1 MNLSDLIARNLKKNT
16 KNYYLYVFALIF
28 SVALYFSFVTL
39 RFNPEMDEVT
49 GSIKGAAAMHASS
62 VLLIVIVA
70 VFLLYANMI
79 FIKRRNK
86 EIGLLQLIGLTK
98 GRVFA
103 ILSIENLVIYSGS
116 LFIGIMFGFV
126 FSKLM
131 TMILYKIIQVKQ
143 TVELEFSFAAL
154 EQTLYVFVV
163 IYLLIMLMNYV
174 FIKKQSILSLFQ
186 VSSKSQAVVKK
197 MSAWEMSFGAIGL
210 LMIGGGY
217 YLSTNM
223 FAEHISSMNK
233 LLTTMLVILGL
244 VIVGTFIFYKYSVRF
259 ILNLIRIK
267 KQGYLSI
274 REVLSLTSVM
284 FRMKSNTLLL
294 TVVTTVSALAIGL
307 LSLSYI
313 SYYSVD
319 SVAKASVPNDFS
331 FHKTE
336 SRDRFIHKLDEKQI
350 PYKEVFR
357 EGISVDLDITKII
370 DGQSVLAKEGILL
383 TVLISDKTIEGMD
396 LNSDEIVLTG
406 RSDATQR
413 IFPIKDEGEIKVIG
427 SQGASV
433 LKLIDLQRRTVLPHY
448 YTKGA
453 YAAIVSE
460 ETYQYIVKELKPKMK
475 GKEERLQYYGIDIT
489 DKVKQ
494 NEGYQI
500 FEELGYSI
508 PDYSQEEIKTSQR
521 MSMGMVMFI
530 IGFLGLI
537 FLIYSGCILYFK
549 QMDEGEEEKAS
560 YTILRKLGFTQEDLL
575 QGIMRKQLFNF
586 GIPLVIGLCHSY
598 YAIKSG
604 WFLFGTELNIPMVIV
619 MVLYTV
625 LYSVF
630 GVLSVQYY
638 KRLIRASL

>member
-1 MNLSDLIARNLKKNT
+1 MNLSDLITRNLKKNT

-39 RFNPEMDEVT
+39 RFNPEMDEVS

-62 VLLIVIVA
+62 VLLILIVA

-116 LFIGIMFGFV
+116 LLIGIMFGFV
-126 FSKLM
+126 FSKLI
-131 TMILYKIIQVKQ
+131 TMILFKIIQVKQ

-154 EQTLYVFVV
+154 EQTLYVFVA
-163 IYLLIMLMNYV
+163 IYVLIMLMNYV

-186 VSSKSQAVVKK
+186 VSSKAQVVVKK
-197 MSAWEMSFGAIGL
+197 MKAWEMGFGVIGL

-217 YLSTNM
+217 YLSTSM
-223 FAEHISSMNK
+223 FKEHISSMNK
-233 LLTTMLVILGL
+233 LLLTMLLILGL

-259 ILNLIRIK
+259 ILNLIRMK

-313 SYYSVD
+313 SYYSVQA
-319 SVAKASVPNDFS
+319 VAKASVPNDFS
-331 FHKTE
+331 FHNTK
-336 SRDRFIHKLDEKQI
+336 SRDQFIQKLDQKQI

-357 EGISVDLDITKII
+357 EAIRINLDISNII
-370 DGQSVLAKEGILL
+370 DGESELAKDGILP
-383 TVLISDKTIEGMD
+383 TVLISDKTIEGMN
-396 LNSDEIVLTG
+396 LAKDEIMLTG

-413 IFPIKDEGEIKVIG
+413 VFPIKNQGQINIIG
-427 SQGASV
+427 SQGSRD
-433 LKLIDLQRRTVLPHY
+433 LKMVDLLRRTIVPNY
-448 YTKGA
+448 YTRGA

-460 ETYQYIVKELKPKMK
+460 ETYQYIVKELKPKVD

-489 DKVKQ
+489 DKVQ
-494 NEGYQI
+494 RDEGNQI
-500 FEELGYSI
+500 FDSLGLTI
-508 PDYSQEEIKTSQR
+508 PNYSQEETMTSQR
-521 MSMGMVMFI
+521 MNMGMLMFI
-530 IGFLGLI
+530 VGFLGLI
-537 FLIYSGCILYFK
+537 FLISSGCILYFK
-549 QMDEGEEEKAS
+549 QMDEGEEEKGS
-560 YTILRKLGFTQEDLL
+560 YTILRKLGFTEEDLL
-575 QGIMRKQLFNF
+575 QGIVRKQLFNF

-598 YAIKSG
+598 YAIMSG
-604 WFLFGTELNIPMVIV
+604 WFFFGTELSTPMIIV

>member
-39 RFNPEMDEVT
+39 RFNPEMDEMT

-98 GRVFA
+98 GRVFT

-131 TMILYKIIQVKQ
+131 TMILFKIIQVKQ
-143 TVELEFSFAAL
+143 TVELQFSFAAL
-154 EQTLYVFVV
+154 EQTLYVFAA

-186 VSSKSQAVVKK
+186 VSSKAQVVVKEMK
-197 MSAWEMSFGAIGL
+197 AWEMGFGAIGL

-223 FAEHISSMNK
+223 FAEHISSMIK
-233 LLTTMLVILGL
+233 LLMTMLIILGL

-259 ILNLIRIK
+259 ILNLIRMK

-313 SYYSVD
+313 SYYSAEA
-319 SVAKASVPNDFS
+319 VAKAAVPNQYS
-331 FHKTE
+331 FHKAE
-336 SRDRFIHKLDEKQI
+336 FRDRFTHKLDEAGIKF
-350 PYKEVFR
+350 KETHHQAIKL
-357 EGISVDLDITKII
+357 GININDILKGTTA
-370 DGQSVLAKEGILL
+370 LLENNLL
-383 TVLISDKTIEGMD
+383 TTALISNKSVEGME
-396 LNSDEIVLTG
+396 LGPNELIIAGS
-406 RSDATQR
+406 SDAAQR
-413 IFPIKDEGEIKVIG
+413 MISLKDRGQIEIKG
-427 SQGASV
+427 SQGSLV
-433 LKLIDLQRRTVLPHY
+433 LNLVGVQKQAVLPTSY
-448 YTKGA
+448 NNGA
-453 YAAIVSE
+453 YTAIVSE
-460 ETYQYIVKELKPKMK
+460 DTYQHILKDLKPKLN
-475 GKEERLQYYGIDIT
+475 GKEQILQYYGIDILN
-489 DKVKQ
+489 DEQ
-494 NEGYQI
+494 RDESDQI
-500 FEELGYSI
+500 FNSLQFPS
-508 PDYSQEEIKTSQR
+508 PNSSQQETESYQR
-521 MSMGMVMFI
+521 TNMGMLMFI
-530 IGFLGLI
+530 VGFLGLI
-537 FLIYSGCILYFK
+537 FLISSGCILYFK

-560 YTILRKLGFTQEDLL
+560 YTILRKLGFTEEDLL
-575 QGIMRKQLFNF
+575 QGIVRKQLFNF

-604 WFLFGTELNIPMVIV
+604 WFLFGTELSIPMIIV

>member
-39 RFNPEMDEVT
+39 RFNPEMDEVK

-116 LFIGIMFGFV
+116 LLIGIMFGFV

-131 TMILYKIIQVKQ
+131 TMILFKIIQVKQ

-154 EQTLYVFVV
+154 VETLYVFVA
-163 IYLLIMLMNYV
+163 IYLLIMFMNYV

-186 VSSKSQAVVKK
+186 VSSKAQVVVKK
-197 MSAWEMSFGAIGL
+197 MSAWEMGVGAIGL

-217 YLSTNM
+217 FLSASM
-223 FAEHISSMNK
+223 FEEDINNMNK
-233 LLTTMLVILGL
+233 LLITMLLILFL

-259 ILNLIRIK
+259 ILNLIRMK

-313 SYYSVD
+313 SYYSVEA
-319 SVAKASVPNDFS
+319 VAKAGVPNQYS
-331 FHKTE
+331 FHKAE
-336 SRDRFIHKLDEKQI
+336 FRDQFTHKLDEAGIK
-350 PYKEVFR
+350 YKETHHQAIR
-357 EGISVDLDITKII
+357 LGLNINDILKGTTALL
-370 DGQSVLAKEGILL
+370 QNNLL
-383 TVLISDKTIEGMD
+383 TTALISDKSIQGME
-396 LNSDEIVLTG
+396 LGPNELIIAGS
-406 RSDATQR
+406 SDAAQR
-413 IFPIKDEGEIKVIG
+413 VIPLKDQGQVEIQGSEGSLRLNLVDIQK
-427 SQGASV
+427 QA
-433 LKLIDLQRRTVLPHY
+433 VLPTY
-448 YTKGA
+448 YNNGA
-453 YAAIVSE
+453 YTAIVSE
-460 ETYQYIVKELKPKMK
+460 VTYQHILKDLKPKLD
-475 GKEERLQYYGIDIT
+475 GKEQLLEYYGIDIVNAEQRE
-489 DKVKQ
+489 KS
-494 NEGYQI
+494 NEIFSSLQFSSPNFSQQESEDYQR
-500 FEELGYSI
+500 LN
-508 PDYSQEEIKTSQR
+508 
-521 MSMGMVMFI
+521 MGMMMFI
-530 IGFLGLI
+530 VGFLGLI
-537 FLIYSGCILYFK
+537 FLITSGCILYFK

-560 YTILRKLGFTQEDLL
+560 YTILRKLGFTQGDLL
-575 QGIMRKQLFNF
+575 QGIIRKQLFNF
-586 GIPLVIGLCHSY
+586 GIPLVVGLCHSY

-604 WFLFGTELNIPMVIV
+604 WFFFGTELSTPMIIV

>member
-39 RFNPEMDEVT
+39 RFNPEMDEMT
-49 GSIKGAAAMHASS
+49 GSIKGATAMHASS

-98 GRVFA
+98 GRVFS

-131 TMILYKIIQVKQ
+131 TMILFKIIQVKQ

-186 VSSKSQAVVKK
+186 VSSKSQIVVKK
-197 MSAWEMSFGAIGL
+197 MSAWEMGVGAIGL

-217 YLSTNM
+217 YLSSSM
-223 FAEHISSMNK
+223 FSEHINSVNK
-233 LLTTMLVILGL
+233 LLTSMLVILGL

-259 ILNLIRIK
+259 ILNLIRMK

-274 REVLSLTSVM
+274 REVLSLNSVM

-313 SYYSVD
+313 AYYSVEA
-319 SVAKASVPNDFS
+319 VAQASVPNDFS
-331 FHKTE
+331 FYKAE
-336 SRDRFIHKLDEKQI
+336 SRDQFIHKLGKAGI
-350 PYKEVFR
+350 KYKETHHQAIR
-357 EGISVDLDITKII
+357 LGLNINHLLKGTTTLL
-370 DGQSVLAKEGILL
+370 QNNLL
-383 TVLISDKTIEGMD
+383 TTALISDKSVQGME
-396 LNSDEIVLTG
+396 LGPNELIIAG
-406 RSDATQR
+406 GSDAAQR
-413 IFPIKDEGEIKVIG
+413 MIPIKDQGQVEIQG
-427 SQGASV
+427 SQGSMV
-433 LKLIDLQRRTVLPHY
+433 LNLVDIQKQAVLPTY
-448 YTKGA
+448 YNNGA
-453 YAAIVSE
+453 YTAIVSE
-460 ETYQYIVKELKPKMK
+460 GTYQHILNDLKPRLD
-475 GKEERLQYYGIDIT
+475 GEEQILDYYGIDIVNA
-489 DKVKQ
+489 DQ
-494 NEGYQI
+494 REESNQI
-500 FEELGYSI
+500 FHSMEFSSLNL
-508 PDYSQEEIKTSQR
+508 SQLEAQIDQR
-521 MSMGMVMFI
+521 TNMGIVMFI
-530 IGFLGLI
+530 VGFLGLI
-537 FLIYSGCILYFK
+537 FLITSGCILYFK
-549 QMDEGEEEKAS
+549 QMDEGEEEKTG

-575 QGIMRKQLFNF
+575 QGIVRKQLFNF

-604 WFLFGTELNIPMVIV
+604 WFLFGTELSTPMIIV

-638 KRLIRASL
+638 KKLIRVSL

>member
-39 RFNPEMDEVT
+39 RFNPEMDEMT

-98 GRVFA
+98 GRVFT

-131 TMILYKIIQVKQ
+131 TMILFKIIQVKQ
-143 TVELEFSFAAL
+143 TVELQFSFAAL
-154 EQTLYVFVV
+154 EQTLYVFAA

-186 VSSKSQAVVKK
+186 VSSKAQVIVKEMK
-197 MSAWEMSFGAIGL
+197 AWEMGFGAIGL

-223 FAEHISSMNK
+223 FAEHISSMIK
-233 LLTTMLVILGL
+233 LLMTMLIILGL

-259 ILNLIRIK
+259 ILNLIRMK

-313 SYYSVD
+313 SYYSAEA
-319 SVAKASVPNDFS
+319 VAKAAVPNQYF
-331 FHKTE
+331 FHKAE
-336 SRDRFIHKLDEKQI
+336 FRDRFTHKLDEAGIKF
-350 PYKEVFR
+350 KETHHQAIKL
-357 EGISVDLDITKII
+357 GININDILKGTTA
-370 DGQSVLAKEGILL
+370 LLENNLL
-383 TVLISDKTIEGMD
+383 TTALISNKSVEGME
-396 LNSDEIVLTG
+396 LGPNELIIAGS
-406 RSDATQR
+406 SDAAQR
-413 IFPIKDEGEIKVIG
+413 MISLKDRGQIEIKG
-427 SQGASV
+427 SQGSLV
-433 LKLIDLQRRTVLPHY
+433 LNLVGVQKQAVLPTSY
-448 YTKGA
+448 NNGA
-453 YAAIVSE
+453 YTAIVSE
-460 ETYQYIVKELKPKMK
+460 DTYQHILKDLKPKLN
-475 GKEERLQYYGIDIT
+475 GKEQILQYYGIDILN
-489 DKVKQ
+489 DEQ
-494 NEGYQI
+494 RDESDQI
-500 FEELGYSI
+500 FNSLQFPS
-508 PDYSQEEIKTSQR
+508 PNSSQQETESYQR
-521 MSMGMVMFI
+521 TNMGMLMFI
-530 IGFLGLI
+530 VGFLGLI
-537 FLIYSGCILYFK
+537 FLISSGCILYFK

-560 YTILRKLGFTQEDLL
+560 YTILRKLGFTEEDLL
-575 QGIMRKQLFNF
+575 QGIVRKQLFNF

-604 WFLFGTELNIPMVIV
+604 WFLFGTELSIPMIIV

>member
-39 RFNPEMDEVT
+39 RFNPEMDEMT

-98 GRVFA
+98 GRVFT

-131 TMILYKIIQVKQ
+131 TMILFKIIQVKQ
-143 TVELEFSFAAL
+143 TVELQFSFAAL
-154 EQTLYVFVV
+154 EQTLYVFAA

-186 VSSKSQAVVKK
+186 VSSKAQVIVKEMK
-197 MSAWEMSFGAIGL
+197 AWEMGFGAIGL

-223 FAEHISSMNK
+223 FAEHISSMIK
-233 LLTTMLVILGL
+233 LLMTMLIILGL

-259 ILNLIRIK
+259 ILNLIRMK

-313 SYYSVD
+313 SYYSAEA
-319 SVAKASVPNDFS
+319 VAKAAVPNQYS
-331 FHKTE
+331 FHKAE
-336 SRDRFIHKLDEKQI
+336 FRDRFTHKLDEAGIKF
-350 PYKEVFR
+350 KETHHQAIKL
-357 EGISVDLDITKII
+357 GININDILKGTTA
-370 DGQSVLAKEGILL
+370 LLENNLL
-383 TVLISDKTIEGMD
+383 TTALISNKSVEGME
-396 LNSDEIVLTG
+396 LGPNELIIAGS
-406 RSDATQR
+406 SDAAQR
-413 IFPIKDEGEIKVIG
+413 MISLKDRGQIEIKG
-427 SQGASV
+427 SQGSLV
-433 LKLIDLQRRTVLPHY
+433 LNLVGVQKQAVLPTSY
-448 YTKGA
+448 NNGA
-453 YAAIVSE
+453 YTAIVSE
-460 ETYQYIVKELKPKMK
+460 DTYQHILKDLKPKLN
-475 GKEERLQYYGIDIT
+475 GKEQILQYYGIDILN
-489 DKVKQ
+489 DEQ
-494 NEGYQI
+494 RDESDQI
-500 FEELGYSI
+500 FNSLQFPS
-508 PDYSQEEIKTSQR
+508 PNSSQQETESYQR
-521 MSMGMVMFI
+521 TNMGMLMFI
-530 IGFLGLI
+530 VGFLGLI
-537 FLIYSGCILYFK
+537 FLISSGCILYFK

-560 YTILRKLGFTQEDLL
+560 YTILRKLGFTEEDLL
-575 QGIMRKQLFNF
+575 QGIVRKQLFNF

-604 WFLFGTELNIPMVIV
+604 WFLFGTELSIPMIIV

>member
-1 MNLSDLIARNLKKNT
+1 MNLSDLITRNLKKNT

-39 RFNPEMDEVT
+39 RFNPEMDEMT

-131 TMILYKIIQVKQ
+131 TMILFKIIQVKQ

-154 EQTLYVFVV
+154 EQTLYVFVAV
-163 IYLLIMLMNYV
+163 YLLIMLMNYV

-186 VSSKSQAVVKK
+186 ISSKAQAVVKEMK
-197 MSAWEMSFGAIGL
+197 AWEMGFGAIGL

-223 FAEHISSMNK
+223 FKEHISDLKS
-233 LLTTMLVILGL
+233 LLFTMLLILSL

-259 ILNLIRIK
+259 ILNLIRMK

-313 SYYSVD
+313 SYYSVEA
-319 SVAKASVPNDFS
+319 VAKASVPNDFS
-331 FHKTE
+331 FHNTK
-336 SRDRFIHKLDEKQI
+336 SRDQFIHKLDEQQI
-350 PYKEVFR
+350 LYKEVFR
-357 EGISVDLDITKII
+357 EAIRINLDIGNII
-370 DGQSVLAKEGILL
+370 DGQSQLAKDGIL
-383 TVLISDKTIEGMD
+383 TTILISNKTIEGMD
-396 LNSDEIVLTG
+396 LAKDEIILTG
-406 RSDATQR
+406 RSDAAQR
-413 IFPIKDEGEIKVIG
+413 VFPIKSQGEIKVIG
-427 SQGASV
+427 SQGSSV
-433 LKLIDLQRRTVLPHY
+433 LKMIDLQRRTIVPNY

-460 ETYQYIVKELKPKMK
+460 ETYQYIVKELKPKVD

-489 DKVKQ
+489 DKIQ
-494 NEGYQI
+494 RDDGNQI
-500 FEELGYSI
+500 FESLRLSI
-508 PDYSQEEIKTSQR
+508 PDYSQEEIKTTQR
-521 MSMGMVMFI
+521 LNMGMLMFI
-530 IGFLGLI
+530 VGFLGLI
-537 FLIYSGCILYFK
+537 FLISSGCILYFK

-560 YTILRKLGFTQEDLL
+560 YTILRKLGFTEEDLL
-575 QGIMRKQLFNF
+575 QGIVRKQLFNF

-604 WFLFGTELNIPMVIV
+604 WFFFGTELNIPMIIV
-619 MVLYTV
+619 MLLYTV

>member
-1 MNLSDLIARNLKKNT
+1 MNLSDLITRNLKKNT

-39 RFNPEMDEVT
+39 RFNPEMDEVS
-49 GSIKGAAAMHASS
+49 GSIKGAAAMNASS
-62 VLLIVIVA
+62 VLLIGIVV

-116 LFIGIMFGFV
+116 LLIGIMFGFV

-131 TMILYKIIQVKQ
+131 TMILFKIIQVKQ

-154 EQTLYVFVV
+154 EETLYVFVG

-186 VSSKSQAVVKK
+186 VSSKAQAVVKEMK
-197 MSAWEMSFGAIGL
+197 AWEMGFGAIGL

-223 FAEHISSMNK
+223 FAEHISSMQS
-233 LLTTMLVILGL
+233 LLFTMLLILGL
-244 VIVGTFIFYKYSVRF
+244 VIIGTFIFYKYSIRF
-259 ILNLIRIK
+259 ILNLIRMK

-313 SYYSVD
+313 SYYSAEA
-319 SVAKASVPNDFS
+319 VAKASVPNEFS
-331 FHKTE
+331 FRNSQ
-336 SRDRFIHKLDEKQI
+336 SRDQFIHKLDEKKI

-357 EGISVDLDITKII
+357 EGIRINLDVSKIVD
-370 DGQSVLAKEGILL
+370 GRSVLANDGVLP
-383 TVLISDKTIEGMD
+383 TVLISNKTIDGMV
-396 LNSDEIVLTG
+396 LAKDEIMLTG
-406 RSDATQR
+406 RSDAAQR
-413 IFPIKDEGEIKVIG
+413 VFPIKSQGEIKVIG
-427 SQGASV
+427 SQGSSV
-433 LKLIDLQRRTVLPHY
+433 LKMVDLKRRTIMPNY
-448 YTKGA
+448 YTRGA
-453 YAAIVSE
+453 YAAVVSE
-460 ETYQYIVKELKPKMK
+460 ETYQYIVKELKPKVD

-489 DKVKQ
+489 DKVKRD
-494 NEGYQI
+494 EGNQI
-500 FEELGYSI
+500 FNSLGLSI
-508 PDYSQEEIKTSQR
+508 PDYSQEEIKTAQR
-521 MSMGMVMFI
+521 LNMGMLMFI
-530 IGFLGLI
+530 VGFLGLI
-537 FLIYSGCILYFK
+537 FLISSGCILYFK

-560 YTILRKLGFTQEDLL
+560 YTILRKLGYTEEDLL
-575 QGIMRKQLFNF
+575 QGIVRKQMFNF

-604 WFLFGTELNIPMVIV
+604 WFFFGTELNIPIIIV